1 MSLKNRKP
9 MKPLPSSPLPPVS
22 IPAIITTVAS
32 VAVLAAATFLI
43 ASKSHNHN
51 HHNKQESLTP
61 STNATAPI
69 VSFVDVNELEV
80 VKGINARQAK
90 CLTDNLYHEA
100 RGEGEKGMELV
111 AKVTLNRVKSSK
123 YPDNICSVVYQ
134 KSQFSWTRGRKTSP
148 VLERTTYKKA
158 ENIAIRTI
166 RSWNE
171 NGRPFLL
178 EGAVHFHTKFIKPS
192 WSYYRTEVARHG
204 NHIFLK

>member
-9 MKPLPSSPLPPVS
+9 GEKVKPLPSSPLPPVS

-43 ASKSHNHN
+43 ASKSHN
-51 HHNKQESLTP
+51 KQEPLLP

-100 RGEGEKGMELV
+100 RGEGKKGMELV

-123 YPDNICSVVYQ
+123 YPDSICSVVYQ
-134 KSQFSWTRGRKTSP
+134 KSQFSWTRGRKNPP
-148 VLERTTYKKA
+148 VLERTSYKKA
-158 ENIAIRTI
+158 ESIAIRMI